1 MAVLDVYIYGAPIL
15 RQKAKEINEL
25 PPDFERI
32 LADMFDTMRDDD
44 GIGLAANQ
52 VGLDM
57 KFFIAD
63 FSLRD
68 KNLGR
73 EVFINPEII
82 AASGSVEQEEGCLS
96 LPDIYEKVVRAQT
109 VVVRYRNRQNEVKE
123 VEYHDFF
130 ARVVQHEI
138 DHLNGILFVD
148 RITPLRRSFLKTKL
162 RRLSKAAA
170 QGLFAKDVKEK
181 E

>member
-1 MAVLDVYIYGAPIL
+1 MAVLNVYVYGAPIL
-15 RQKAKEINEL
+15 RQKTREIEEL
-25 PPDFERI
+25 PPDFDHL
-32 LADMFDTMRDDD
+32 LADMFETMYDDD

-52 VGLDM
+52 VGVDL

-82 AASGSVEQEEGCLS
+82 AASGSVEEEEGCLS
-96 LPDIYEKVVRAQT
+96 LPDIREKVERAQ
-109 VVVRYRNRQNEVKE
+109 VVKVRYRNRQNEVKE
-123 VEYHDFF
+123 VEYRDFP

-138 DHLNGILFVD
+138 DHLNGVLFID
-148 RITPLRRSFLKTKL
+148 RITPLRRSFLKAKL
-162 RRLSKAAA
+162 RRLSKGAA
-170 QGLFAKDVKEK
+170 QGLFAKDFQESK
-181 E
+181 